1 MKTFPLR
8 VLCGLLVLPLAWL
21 LLTSSVAGEPE
32 SRPKA
37 GPPTKKARDS
47 VERDYRNDLPRTP
60 PTRPFEAV
68 RALVTRP
75 GFRVEVVAA
84 EPLVEDPV
92 AMEFDEN
99 GRLYVCEMP
108 EYNQYSNK
116 RFRGRG
122 RVRLLEDT
130 DGNGV
135 FDRSRIF
142 ADGIDS
148 PGAISCWRGGVFVG
162 SVPHI
167 LYLKDTDGDG
177 TADVRR
183 TVFTGFSRDKAGEAM
198 LNSFRWGLDN
208 RYHVSTNLAGGNVRR
223 AGEPAKT
230 AVSVRSRGFL
240 FDPRSETF
248 ELASGGGQHGM
259 SMDDWGRKFVCQ
271 NSVPAQLLV
280 YDDRY
285 LSRNKYLAGPAPA
298 VNIVPTGKQTKL
310 FRRSPIESWRKL
322 RTRLRSK
329 GLIPGSDE
337 GGKPGGF
344 FTGVTGVTIYRGD
357 AWPPSYRGNLLIG
370 EVSNNLVFRARLE
383 QQGVSLVARRADEK
397 AEFIASRNVWFRP
410 VQLANA
416 PDGTLYVIDMAREL
430 IEGAAFLAD
439 VILKHMDVTSGM
451 TMGRIYRVVPDGKT
465 LRPPPRLGQLSTVD
479 LVALLDHPNGW
490 HRDTASRLLY
500 ERQDPA
506 AVLPLRRL
514 ARGARQPIGRVHA
527 LWSLAGLVRDGGQ
540 SKPGV
545 AATGPG
551 ALTADLV
558 LAALDDANPEV
569 RIQALRL
576 SERLLDRSE
585 ALRLK
590 LAGMVGDGDLRVR
603 YQLAFSLGEVD
614 TASARAALAQL
625 VKTDGTDT
633 WVRLAVLSSLGRGGG
648 EVFGRLLADKAFR
661 ATKPGQAVLVALASQ
676 IGAADQSG
684 DVAAVIGGVAGLPA
698 AEKGLG
704 QAVVA
709 GLVSKRSGAA
719 KKRLAGVGG
728 GQARKLLDGLLS
740 DARRLAPDRKR
751 PAAERAQA
759 VRTLGLGRFA
769 TDRKLFA
776 SLLTIT
782 ESQPVQEAV
791 LETLGRFDDPGVA
804 DLLLDRWKSLSP
816 SLRRRAAE
824 TLFSREASTRRL
836 LAAVSDD
843 EVARADLDP
852 ARVKL
857 LKVSRDAEIRRQAVK
872 LFPDGGQVARQEVL
886 KRYRASLKLEGDAAR
901 GRKVFRKVCAACHR
915 LEGHGKAVGAE
926 LAGIADRGLDAVL
939 LNVLDP
945 NREVK
950 PKFLSYV
957 TATTEGRI
965 VTGMIVAETANSLT
979 IQRSD
984 GTTTTVLRV
993 DIEELNSTGL
1003 SFMPEGLE
1011 KQVTVKMMADL
1022 LAYLA
1027 SVR

>member
-1 MKTFPLR
+1 MKICCVGVSRRFLALGLIPL
-8 VLCGLLVLPLAWL
+8 LSMLASASEPTLPRRE
-21 LLTSSVAGEPE
+21 VDAG
-32 SRPKA
+32 
-37 GPPTKKARDS
+37 KKPDS
-47 VERDYRNDLPRTP
+47 VDRDYRNQLPRP
-60 PTRPFEAV
+60 PATRPLEAV
-68 RALVTRP
+68 AALVPRA
-75 GFRVEVVAA
+75 GFRVELVAA

-108 EYNQYSNK
+108 EYNQYANS

-122 RVRLLEDT
+122 RVRWLEDT

-148 PGAISCWRGGVFVG
+148 PTAVACWKGGVFVG

-183 TVFTGFSRDKAGEAM
+183 TVFTGFARDKAGEAM

-208 RYHVSTNLAGGNVRR
+208 RYHVSTNLAGGTVRR
-223 AGEPAKT
+223 PADPAGKG
-230 AVSVRSRGFL
+230 VSVRGRGFV
-240 FDPRSETF
+240 FDPLTETF
-248 ELASGGGQHGM
+248 ELSSGGGQHGM

-285 LSRNKYLAGPAPA
+285 LARNKFLAGPAPA
-298 VNIVPTGKQTKL
+298 VNIVPTGKQTRL
-310 FRRSPIESWRKL
+310 FRRSPIEPWRTL
-322 RTRLRSK
+322 RTRLRSQ

-357 AWPPSYRGNLLIG
+357 AWPANYRGNLLIG

-383 QQGVSLVARRADEK
+383 EAGVSLVARRADAG
-397 AEFIASRNVWFRP
+397 AEFLASKSVWFRP

-451 TMGRIYRVVPDGKT
+451 TMGRIYRVVPEGKS
-465 LRPPPRLGQLSTVD
+465 LRPPPRLGRLAIAD
-479 LVALLDHPNGW
+479 LVAMLDHPNGW
-490 HRDTASRLLY
+490 HRDTAARLIF
-500 ERQDPA
+500 ERQDRR
-506 AVLPLRRL
+506 AVLPLRKL
-514 ARGARQPIGRVHA
+514 ARTARQPIGRVHA
-527 LWSLAGLVRDGGQ
+527 LWALVGLSRGGE
-540 SKPGV
+540 S
-545 AATGPG
+545 AAEPG

-558 LAALDDANPEV
+558 LGALADEHPDV

-576 SERLLDRSE
+576 AERLVGRSE

-590 LAGMVGDGDLRVR
+590 LASLVVDPELRVR
-603 YQLAFSLGEVD
+603 YQLAFSLGEID
-614 TASARAALAQL
+614 SASARAALARL
-625 VKTDGTDT
+625 VRRDGADS
-633 WVRLAVLSSLGRGGG
+633 WVRLAVLSSLARGGG
-648 EVFGRLLADKAFR
+648 EVFGLLLADRKFR
-661 ATKPGQAVLVALASQ
+661 ASGSGRDLLVALAEQ
-676 IGAADQSG
+676 IGAADSSG
-684 DVAAVIGGVAGLPA
+684 DVAAVIAGVAGLPA
-698 AEKGLG
+698 GEKPLG

-709 GLVSKRSGAA
+709 GLVSKRSGVA
-719 KKRLAGVGG
+719 KTRLAGAGG
-728 GQARKLLDGLLS
+728 GQARRLLAGLLS
-740 DARRLAPDRKR
+740 EARQVAPDRKR
-751 PAAERAQA
+751 PTAQRAQA
-759 VRTLGLGRFA
+759 VRTLGLGGFS
-769 TDRKLFA
+769 TDDRKLFA

-791 LETLGRFDDPGVA
+791 LETLGRFDDPAVA
-804 DLLLDRWKSLSP
+804 ELVLARWKSLSP
-816 SLRRRAAE
+816 GLRRRAAE
-824 TLFSREASTRRL
+824 TMFSRVASTRSL
-836 LAAVSDD
+836 LAAVADE

-852 ARVKL
+852 ARVRL
-857 LKVSRDAEIRRQAVK
+857 LKVSGDESIRKQAMR
-872 LFPDGGQVARQEVL
+872 LFPDGGRVARQEVI
-886 KRYRASLKLEGDAAR
+886 KRYQAALKLAGDAGR
-901 GRKVFRKVCAACHR
+901 GRKVFRKICAACHR
-915 LEGHGKAVGAE
+915 LEGHGKAIGAE

-957 TATTEGRI
+957 TATTDGRI
-965 VTGMIVAETANSLT
+965 VTGMITAETANSITL
-979 IQRSD
+979 QRSD
-984 GTTTTVLRV
+984 ATSVTVLRV

-1011 KQVTVKMMADL
+1011 KQVTIQMMADL
-1022 LAYLA
+1022 LTYLA
-1027 SVR
+1027 NVR

>member
-1 MKTFPLR
+1 MKTVCAAMSMR
-8 VLCGLLVLPLAWL
+8 VFVPGLVLVLSAVML
-21 LLTSSVAGEPE
+21 GTEPSE
-32 SRPKA
+32 RPGA
-37 GPPTKKARDS
+37 SAVEKKTDS
-47 VERDYRNDLPRTP
+47 VDRDYRAELPRTAA
-60 PTRPFEAV
+60 TRPLEAV
-68 RALVTRP
+68 AALVPRP

-84 EPLVEDPV
+84 EPLVQDPV

-99 GRLYVCEMP
+99 GRLFVCEMP
-108 EYNQYSNK
+108 EYNQYANDG
-116 RFRGRG
+116 FRGKG
-122 RVRLLEDT
+122 RVRCLEDT

-148 PGAISCWRGGVFVG
+148 PTSVACWKGGVFVG
-162 SVPHI
+162 SVPNI

-208 RYHVSTNLAGGNVRR
+208 RYHVSTNLAGGTVRR
-223 AGEPAKT
+223 AGEKADKG
-230 AVSVRSRGFL
+230 VSVRGRGFV
-240 FDPRSETF
+240 FDPNSETF
-248 ELASGGGQHGM
+248 ELSSGGGQHGM

-271 NSVPAQLLV
+271 NSVPAQLVV

-285 LSRNKYLAGPAPA
+285 LARNKFLAGPAPA
-298 VNIVPTGKQTKL
+298 INIVPSGKQTRL
-310 FRRSPIESWRKL
+310 FRRSPIEPWRKL
-322 RTRLRSK
+322 RTRLRSQ

-357 AWPPSYRGNLLIG
+357 AWPAAYHGNLLIG
-370 EVSNNLVFRARLE
+370 EVSNNLLFRAQLKDA
-383 QQGVSLVARRADEK
+383 GVSLVASRADVG
-397 AEFIASRNVWFRP
+397 AEFLASKSVWFRP

-451 TMGRIYRVVPDGKT
+451 AMGRIYRLVPEGKK
-465 LRPPPRLGQLSTVD
+465 LRPPPKLGTLSTVE

-500 ERQDPA
+500 ERQDPRA
-506 AVLPLRRL
+506 ERPLRRL
-514 ARGARQPIGRVHA
+514 ARQARQPIGRAHA
-527 LWSLAGLVRDGGQ
+527 LWTLVGLARDGQGNQ
-540 SKPGV
+540 G
-545 AATGPG
+545 AG
-551 ALTADLV
+551 ALTPDLV
-558 LAALDDANPEV
+558 LAALEDQDPNV
-569 RIQALRL
+569 RVQALRL
-576 SERLLDRSE
+576 AERLVDRSE

-590 LAGMVGDGDLRVR
+590 LTGMVDDPELRVR
-603 YQLAFSLGEVD
+603 YQLAFSLGEID
-614 TASARAALAQL
+614 ATSARTALGRL
-625 VKTDGTDT
+625 VTRDGSDQ

-648 EVFGRLLADKAFR
+648 EVFGRLLTDKKFR
-661 ATKPGQAVLVALASQ
+661 ASDSGRNVLVALAGQ
-676 IGAADQSG
+676 IGAADSAG
-684 DVAAVIGGVAGLPA
+684 DVAAVIAGVAELPP
-698 AEKGLG
+698 EQKSLG

-709 GLVSKRSGAA
+709 GLLSKRTGAA
-719 KKRLAGVGG
+719 KARLAGAGG
-728 GQARKLLDGLLS
+728 GE
-740 DARRLAPDRKR
+740 ARRLLASLLAQARQVAPDRKR
-751 PAAERAQA
+751 KTADRVQA
-759 VRTLGLGRFA
+759 VRTLGLGGFT
-769 TDRKLFA
+769 TDRELFS
-776 SLLTIT
+776 SLLTIA
-782 ESQPVQEAV
+782 EVQPVQEAV
-791 LETLGRFDDPGVA
+791 LETLGQFDDPAVA
-804 DLLLDRWKSLSP
+804 VLLLARWKSLSP

-824 TLFSREASTRRL
+824 TLFSRTQSTRTL
-836 LAAVSDD
+836 LAAVEDD

-852 ARVKL
+852 ARVQL
-857 LKVSRDAEIRRQAVK
+857 LKLSRDEVVRKQARR
-872 LFPDGGQVARQEVL
+872 LFPDGGRTTRQEVI
-886 KRYRASLKLEGDAAR
+886 KRYQPALKMAGDVVR
-901 GRKVFRKVCAACHR
+901 GRKAFRKICAACHR

-950 PKFLSYV
+950 PRFLSYV

-965 VTGMIVAETANSLT
+965 VTGMITAETANSITL
-979 IQRSD
+979 QRTD
-984 GTTTTVLRV
+984 GTVATVLRV

-1011 KQVTVKMMADL
+1011 KQVTVQMMADL

-1027 SVR
+1027 AVR